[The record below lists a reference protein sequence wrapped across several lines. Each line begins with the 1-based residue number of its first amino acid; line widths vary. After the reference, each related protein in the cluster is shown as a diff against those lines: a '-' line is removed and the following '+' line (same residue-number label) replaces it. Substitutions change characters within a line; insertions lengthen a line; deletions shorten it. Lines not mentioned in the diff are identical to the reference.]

1 MQLQRQ
7 STRPARRTLAFPRAT
22 AGSAGAH
29 GCLAVLTAERA
40 AIWGMLAAKVP
51 TPLILPALSVC
62 MVLTGFTLA
71 AVLYLMGA
79 RETSTASAP
88 WEVACALVFLG
99 FAAAILSDG
108 GDAALVLD
116 QIYSRLAQSSHS

>member
-1 MQLQRQ
+1 M
-7 STRPARRTLAFPRAT
+7 PGRRILAFPRAT
-22 AGSAGAH
+22 AGSAGGH
-29 GCLAVLTAERA
+29 WFLIVLAAGLA

-116 QIYSRLAQSSHS
+116 QIYSRLAQRSHS